1 VLELSSQEIKE
12 LASFNYLFTAIRGIQ
27 AGREYYVIMCPL
39 RLIPRLFQFNEE
51 ELPPELR
58 AQRVLNKARI
68 PQIVRYMVDN
78 PKEYVF
84 SSITASIDG
93 KVSFRAFTETADSKL
108 GLLVVPMTA
117 RLIINDGQHRRA
129 AIEEALK
136 IMPELGNETLSVV
149 LFIDAGLKRSQQMFS
164 DLNQHAIRPTRSLG
178 ILYDHRDNMARL
190 VLRLAQVVPIFKNRV
205 ELEKTTISNRSLK
218 LFTLNNV
225 YNATSALLAKRNPQ
239 AKITQQ
245 EENLAL
251 EYWSEVAKQIPE
263 WQLLLEN
270 KVTSFELRR
279 GYVHV
284 HGIVLHAI
292 GAAGHDLIA
301 KYPDNNW
308 KIKLQALRKVDW
320 SRSNPLWEGK
330 AMLAG
335 RINKTQMNVAL
346 TTIALKQILGLE
358 LTPDEKKVERQAKI
372 GKLEGA
378 S

>member
-1 VLELSSQEIKE
+1 MLELSAQEIKE

-27 AGREYYVIMCPL
+27 AGREYYIIMCPL
-39 RLIPRLFQFNEE
+39 RLISRLFQFNEE

-78 PKEYVF
+78 PKEYVY
-84 SSITASIDG
+84 SSLTASIDG
-93 KVSFRAFTETADSKL
+93 KVSFRAFTETGDNKM

-136 IMPELGNETLSVV
+136 IMPELGNETISVV

-164 DLNQHAIRPTRSLG
+164 DLNQHAVRPTRSLG
-178 ILYDHRDNMARL
+178 ILYDHRDNIARL
-190 VLRLAQVVPIFKNRV
+190 VLRLGQVVPIFKNRV
-205 ELEKTTISNRSLK
+205 ELERTTISNRSLK

-225 YNATSALLAKRNPQ
+225 YNATSALLAKRNTKE
-239 AKITQQ
+239 KITQQ
-245 EENLAL
+245 EENLAA
-251 EYWSEVAKQIPE
+251 EFWSEVAKQIPE
-263 WQLLLEN
+263 WQLLLED
-270 KVTSFELRR
+270 KVSSAELRR
-279 GYVHV
+279 GYIHA
-284 HGIVLHAI
+284 HGIVLHAL

-301 KYPDNNW
+301 RYPGNW
-308 KIKLQALRKVDW
+308 KERLQALRKVDW

-330 AMLAG
+330 AMLGG

-346 TTIALKQILGLE
+346 TTIAIKQVLGLE
-358 LTPDEKKVERQAKI
+358 LTPEEKKAERQAKI
-372 GKLEGA
+372 GRIQGE

>member
-1 VLELSSQEIKE
+1 MLELSSQELKE

-51 ELPPELR
+51 EMPPELR

-68 PQIVRYMVDN
+68 PQMVRYMVDN

-108 GLLVVPMTA
+108 GLLIVPMSA

-270 KVTSFELRR
+270 KVTSSELRR

-301 KYPDNNW
+301 KYPDNW
-308 KIKLQALRKVDW
+308 RTKLEALRKVDW

-330 AMLAG
+330 AMLGG

-346 TTIALKQILGLE
+346 TTVAIKQVLGLE
-358 LTPDEKKVERQAKI
+358 LTPEEKKVERQAKI